1 MTRRSKPPNMK
12 RQRLKYAARPRSGY
26 RRIVSPANARLRL
39 IEFGVVSLARGESI
53 DLRTGGKETVVTLT
67 LGRLSVEGADGKIA
81 LGPRKSVFDEL
92 PFSVYARGVQRLTLT
107 ARSKVEALVS
117 QAPSRKRKP
126 IFEAIEP
133 SDVVERTVGKG
144 TYERRVRTIVGEDF
158 LLAERLLVG
167 ETINQA
173 GKWSSYPP
181 HRHEN
186 NAPPHE
192 TRLEEVYYYKL
203 ENPKAFGI
211 QRIYTDDGRIDETH
225 AVREGDLCVLPR
237 GYHPVAA
244 TPASRLY
251 YFWALAGKDRKMLVK
266 EDPNFV

>member
-1 MTRRSKPPNMK
+1 MK
-12 RQRLKYAARPRSGY
+12 AQRLKYAARPRSGY

-39 IEFGVVSLARGESI
+39 IEFGVVTLARGESI
-53 DLRTGGKETVVTLT
+53 NVPTRGKETVVTLT
-67 LGRLSVEGADGKIA
+67 RGRLFVEGADRKATI
-81 LGPRKSVFDEL
+81 GPRKSVFDEK
-92 PFSVYARGVQRLTLT
+92 PSSVYARGIDRLTLT
-107 ARSKVEALVS
+107 ARSRVEALVS

-126 IFEAIEP
+126 IFEVIEP
-133 SDVVERTVGKG
+133 SAAVERTVGKG
-144 TYERRVRTIVGEDF
+144 AYERRVRTIVGEDF
-158 LLAERLLVG
+158 PAEKLLVG

-181 HRHEN
+181 HRHEKSE
-186 NAPPHE
+186 PPLE
-192 TRLEEVYYYKL
+192 ARLEEVYYYKL

-225 AVREGDLCVLPR
+225 AVGEGDLCVLPR

-244 TPASRLY
+244 TPASKLY
-251 YFWALAGKDRKMLVK
+251 YFWALAGKDRKMLVR

>member
-1 MTRRSKPPNMK
+1 MK
-12 RQRLKYAARPRSGY
+12 TQRLKYAARPRSGY

-53 DLRTGGKETVVTLT
+53 DLRTTGKEIVVTLT
-67 LGRLSVEGADGKIA
+67 RGRLSVEGADGKIA
-81 LGPRKSVFDEL
+81 LGPRKSVFDER
-92 PFSVYARGVQRLTLT
+92 PFSVYARGGRRLTLT

-117 QAPSRKRKP
+117 QAPSTKRKP

-133 SDVVERTVGKG
+133 SAVVERTVGKG

-158 LLAERLLVG
+158 PAEKLLVG

-181 HRHEN
+181 HRHEKN
-186 NAPPHE
+186 TPPHE
-192 TRLEEVYYYKL
+192 ARLEEVYYYKL

-225 AVREGDLCVLPR
+225 SVREGDLCVLPR

-244 TPASRLY
+244 TPASKLY

>member
-1 MTRRSKPPNMK
+1 MK
-12 RQRLKYAARPRSGY
+12 TQRLKYAAHPRSGY

-39 IEFGVVSLARGESI
+39 IEFGVVTLARGESI
-53 DLRTGGKETVVTLT
+53 VLRTVGKETVVTLT
-67 LGRLSVEGADGKIA
+67 GGRLSVEGADRKATI
-81 LGPRKSVFDEL
+81 GPRKSVFDEK
-92 PFSVYARGVQRLTLT
+92 PFSVYARGIDRLTLT
-107 ARSKVEALVS
+107 ARSKTEALIS

-126 IFEAIEP
+126 VFEVIEP
-133 SDVVERTVGKG
+133 SAVVEKTVGKG

-158 LLAERLLVG
+158 PAERLLVG

-181 HRHEN
+181 HRHEKSE
-186 NAPPHE
+186 PPRE
-192 TRLEEVYYYKL
+192 SRLEEIYYYKL
-203 ENPKAFGI
+203 ENPKTFGI

-225 AVREGDLCVLPR
+225 AVGEGDLCVLPR

-244 TPASRLY
+244 TPASKLY
-251 YFWALAGKDRKMLVK
+251 YFWALAGKDRKMLVR